1 MGHRPSRRHRGG
13 RGGRPWLAAI
23 IRLYRSR
30 AKADAREAV
39 AGQQWIAGRG
49 AAQGSCAGCP
59 AILRGACHSSSGVTS
74 ARICRIFTWAR
85 SLTETAAT
93 TPSTSLRS

>member
-39 AGQQWIAGRG
+39 DCRARGREGQLCRLPCHPARG
-49 AAQGSCAGCP
+49 
-59 AILRGACHSSSGVTS
+59 V
-74 ARICRIFTWAR
+74 
-85 SLTETAAT
+85 SLLVGGDLGQNLPNLHLGPLAD
-93 TPSTSLRS
+93 